1 MKSVQQS
8 LLERRTIR
16 RYERMK
22 VEPEKMQQIYDAIR
36 NTPTSY
42 NGQQFSVIAVDDQQ
56 LKEQLYEITNQK
68 QIKTCSHFLVFCID
82 YHKLRVAAGLHG

>member
-42 NGQQFSVIAVDDQQ
+42 NGQQFSVIAVSVKQ
-56 LKEQLYEITNQK
+56 L
-68 QIKTCSHFLVFCID
+68 
-82 YHKLRVAAGLHG
+82 

>member
-36 NTPTSY
+36 NTGITAEFCYHP
-42 NGQQFSVIAVDDQQ
+42 GLRAVDGHPGRA
-56 LKEQLYEITNQK
+56 KCFGYGLYVRQ
-68 QIKTCSHFLVFCID
+68 
-82 YHKLRVAAGLHG
+82 